1 MKTVLKISDGI
12 NLTSKNLIELEMV
25 CEICQKA
32 KQTRTKFENARI
44 KAKRYNLQIIHSDVC
59 GPITPST
66 WDGNRYFITFLDD
79 FTHYSMVFLIKNK
92 EEVTSKIKEYIEK
105 VEARWNLRVSK
116 LRCDNGR
123 EYINK
128 NVTTWC
134 ESKGI
139 ELDRTVPYTSQLNGK
154 AERLNRTL
162 MSKTRALLFESKLKK
177 EMWGEALYT
186 AVYLTNRAPTNILKT
201 TP

>member
-1 MKTVLKISDGI
+1 MFQVKLTAIKQSKSYLTDGSNNIATSWHRKLGHISNENMKTLLKISDGI
-12 NLTSKNLIELEMV
+12 NLTSKNLTELEMV

-123 EYINK
+123 KYINK

-139 ELDRTVPYTSQLNGK
+139 ELNRTVIHHNST
-154 AERLNRTL
+154 E
-162 MSKTRALLFESKLKK
+162 KLRDSI
-177 EMWGEALYT
+177 EL
-186 AVYLTNRAPTNILKT
+186 
-201 TP
+201 